1 MAHKDR
7 KIRSKRGTRTCGW
20 GNTQKHRGA
29 GSRGGR
35 GMAGSKKHKWCR
47 ISKYYPDHFGHRGF
61 KNHSSKV
68 RDKAINLC
76 DLERNLEMFVKEGKV
91 TVEGEKYIVNLTA
104 LGYDKLLGS
113 GKISSKMDI
122 IAKSFSKK
130 AKEKVEENG
139 GSITSITSTT

>member
-1 MAHKDR
+1 MSHKDR
-7 KIRSKRGTRTCGW
+7 KIRSKRGTRNCGW

-35 GMAGSKKHKWCR
+35 GMAGSKKQKWCG
-47 ISKYYPDHFGHRGF
+47 ISKYCPGYFGQHGF
-61 KNHSSKV
+61 KNHSSGV

-91 TVEGEKYIVNLTA
+91 TAEGGKYIVNLTA

-113 GKISSKMDI
+113 GKISNKMDI
-122 IAKSFSKK
+122 AVKSFSKK
-130 AKEKVEENG
+130 AKERVEENS
-139 GSITSITSTT
+139 GSITKQE